1 LGESHLGW
9 VKEGIMTTRKRPE
22 PNDRRKKSKPL
33 RLSKQTLKD
42 LSPKR
47 KMPVGGR
54 AHDDNCTRNASGC
67 W

>member
-1 LGESHLGW
+1 
-9 VKEGIMTTRKRPE
+9 MTTKKRPE
-22 PNDRRKKSKPL
+22 ANDRRKTSKRL
-33 RLSKQTLKD
+33 KLSKQTLKD